1 MEQRSPVDDLQTRAR
16 VLIVDDDPQ
25 VTALCRRHLESSGPF
40 EVVGACETA
49 AEGFHL
55 SLEQQPGVV
64 LVDLG
69 LPDRSGETLIG
80 DLLRALPDSMVAAF
94 TGTVAEDAESRV
106 RATGA
111 FAYYEKDMLSVGRLS
126 TYLSEDLH
134 LFSRA
139 VEGEDVVAPSAVQR
153 RGLTPPGG
161 PPLRPA

>member
-1 MEQRSPVDDLQTRAR
+1 MNNTLTRSR

-25 VTALCRRHLESSGPF
+25 VTALCRRHLEGTGPF

-55 SLEQQPGVV
+55 SLEQRPHVV

-69 LPDRSGETLIG
+69 LPDRSGETLIR
-80 DLLRALPDSMVAAF
+80 DLFRALPGSMVAAF
-94 TGTVAEDAESRV
+94 TATDAEEAETRV
-106 RATGA
+106 RGTGA
-111 FAYYEKDMLSVGRLS
+111 FSYYEKDMLSAGRLAD
-126 TYLSEDLH
+126 YLSEDLD
-134 LFSRA
+134 LFARA

-161 PPLRPA
+161 TPVRSA